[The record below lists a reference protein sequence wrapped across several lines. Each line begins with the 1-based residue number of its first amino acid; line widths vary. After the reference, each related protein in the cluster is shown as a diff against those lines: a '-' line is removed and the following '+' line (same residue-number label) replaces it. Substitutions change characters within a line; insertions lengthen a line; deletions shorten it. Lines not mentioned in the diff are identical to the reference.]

1 MRRCIPVV
9 TLLMASLGVGGCG
22 APKRSFHP
30 EQDVDALNDTVF
42 LHYVATLPVVTVDEG
57 YRAVL
62 MLADLPERPRTFQ
75 ERGAALEKLGAVKPD
90 WGLEAD
96 RVLDKGTLGYMLR
109 AICNLPMGFNELW
122 LSRMDIGDRRYAL
135 KTCVHEGLMPYAPA
149 YEPVTGGELLAA
161 VTKGESYIAMH
172 GSDSP

>member
-1 MRRCIPVV
+1 MLRCTPMAA
-9 TLLMASLGVGGCG
+9 LLVAYLCAGGCG
-22 APKRSFHP
+22 APKRSFQP
-30 EQDVDALNDTVF
+30 EQDVDALNDAVF

-62 MLADLPERPRTFQ
+62 MLADLPERPRTFE

-96 RVLDKGTLGYMLR
+96 WVLDKGTLGYMLR
-109 AICNLPMGFNELW
+109 TICDLPMGFNELW
-122 LSRMDIGDRRYAL
+122 LSRMGIGDRRYAL

-161 VTKGESYIAMH
+161 VTKAETYIAIH